1 MRKILIAVF
10 AANLILAAISFAA
23 LPAQVAIHFGAG
35 GKPDSWASKE
45 FNTAIFLVLEVP
57 FFLLFYYAPVLTG
70 GDIKKYLNVPNKDY
84 WLRDDNLALFHRKFG
99 TSMAE
104 YGVVIFVFFFGVN
117 LLTLQANLSEPVRL
131 DGRLF
136 MVLFILF
143 MSFTLWWLVRLV
155 RGFAVPTDP
164 RSDRSAP

>member
-1 MRKILIAVF
+1 VRKILIAVF
-10 AANLILAAISFAA
+10 AANLILAAVSFAA
-23 LPAQVAIHFGAG
+23 MPAQVAIHFGG
-35 GKPDSWASKE
+35 GGEPDSWASKE

-70 GDIKKYLNVPNKDY
+70 GDIKKYLNVPNKEY

-104 YGVVIFVFFFGVN
+104 YGVALFVLLFGVK
-117 LLTLQANLSEPVRL
+117 LLTLQANLSDPVRL
-131 DGRLF
+131 DGSLF
-136 MVLFILF
+136 MVLFVLF
-143 MSFTLWWLVRLV
+143 MSYTLWWLVRLV

-164 RSDRSAP
+164 RSDRSAS